1 MKAKIEN
8 MREWALMSAGRV
20 RGMSMYAMSMAESA
34 PPGSLE
40 RRLYVQHAR
49 GFHHEYIARLI
60 EAQKHTDGVP
70 AGYYVSKEISP

>member
-1 MKAKIEN
+1 MKAKIQN

-20 RGMSMYAMSMAESA
+20 RGMSLYAMSMAENA
-34 PPGSLE
+34 APGSLQ
-40 RRLYVQHAR
+40 RRLLVKQAR

>member
-1 MKAKIEN
+1 MKAKIES

-20 RGMSMYAMSMAESA
+20 RGMSLYAMAMAENA
-34 PPGSLE
+34 APGSVA
-40 RRLYVQHAR
+40 RALYVKQAR

-70 AGYYVSKEISP
+70 AGYYVKEIAK

>member
-20 RGMSMYAMSMAESA
+20 RGMSLYALAMAASEA
-34 PPGSLE
+34 PGSLE
-40 RRLYVQHAR
+40 RRQYVKQAR

>member
-1 MKAKIEN
+1 MS
-8 MREWALMSAGRV
+8 EWALMSAGRV
-20 RGMSMYAMSMAESA
+20 RGMSMYAMAEA
-34 PPGSLE
+34 AKAAPGSLA
-40 RRLYVQHAR
+40 RAQYVKTAR